1 MTDKD
6 PIAPEPQGFSEHTRR
21 RSGENAH
28 EQGWGLNQDDR
39 VRDARSPQNAT
50 GGSDYAYGARD
61 FGDMPSDTREG
72 QASAGGSS
80 AEELQEML
88 EEGESGDDAQEQMK
102 SEAELGKKG
111 SAGVRPNQRISARR
125 G

>member
-1 MTDKD
+1 MTRKD
-6 PIAPEPQGFSEHTRR
+6 ETAPEPLGFSEHTRR

-28 EQGWGLNQDDR
+28 EQGWGLNLDVR
-39 VRDARSPQNAT
+39 VRDAGGPQNAS
-50 GGSDYAYGARD
+50 GGSDDDFGARD
-61 FGDMPSDTREG
+61 FGDTPSDTREA

-80 AEELQEML
+80 IEELQEML

-102 SEAELGKKG
+102 SEAELGKKQ
-111 SAGVRPNQRISARR
+111 SASEQPRQRISANR

>member
-6 PIAPEPQGFSEHTRR
+6 QTAPEPQGFSEHTRR

-50 GGSDYAYGARD
+50 GGGDYDYGARD
-61 FGDMPSDTREG
+61 FGDTPSETRNA

-80 AEELQEML
+80 TEDRQEML

-102 SEAELGKKG
+102 SEAELGKKT
-111 SAGVRPNQRISARR
+111 SASAQANQRISASR